1 MNIYPEKITY
11 KLKLAIALAVLLFV
25 LAPKAASAASVKVS
39 SSGGTVE
46 TGNTVTVTVTL
57 SSSDVIGGYRIYMT
71 YDSSIIEYVPQAG
84 DDNFC
89 NGGSGTL
96 TFVGDPYATS
106 SSCSIK
112 FKALKAG
119 TSKLS
124 MSYDAGDVL
133 DSNGDDMSV
142 SVSSGSVTVNAPRE
156 ASTDATLSSLKIG
169 DGKFTPDFS
178 SNVTEYS
185 MNVSADTDALTIS
198 ATPNS
203 QYAKVS
209 VKDNSLSEGENTVR
223 IVVTA
228 ENGSQKTYYIHVN
241 KAAATPTPSPEP
253 TATPTETPIPTQ
265 GVTVP
270 AKHIAV
276 DDSGNASV
284 KEEELTVSDVITA
297 EIPVG
302 FDKTTATVSGVTVEA
317 LKLNDGDVTLIQLSD
332 GSLYVYDSENSSC
345 TKYQTAST
353 AVRNFRIG
361 FADESIIPEGY
372 VLTSIQIAG
381 EAFPAYANSADSVF
395 VLVFVEGT
403 TWYSYDT
410 QDGTFQRYLSEDEGG
425 SAITGIP
432 SDDGKV
438 SPLPTSTPSVS
449 GESKPST
456 VPVMADAGKSDS
468 KIFLIIIVITSVLC
482 IAFVILYLKERG
494 KNRKYAEPE
503 EDMEDEDYEDEF
515 DDYSSEESDYEDDGY
530 SSEEPDYEADGSSED
545 DFDE

>member
-1 MNIYPEKITY
+1 MRNGSLCKKDIFAVRAFLILFTAFIILIPQR
-11 KLKLAIALAVLLFV
+11 AL
-25 LAPKAASAASVKVS
+25 AASVKVS
-39 SSGGTVE
+39 TTSTTVE
-46 TGNTVTVTVTL
+46 VGSEFTATVSF
-57 SSSDVIGGYRIYMT
+57 SSSDTLGSYDIYLM
-71 YDSSIIEYVPQAG
+71 YDSSVVEFQEAADSEG
-84 DDNFC
+84 G
-89 NGGSGTL
+89 NGAIHLIGI
-96 TFVGDPYATS
+96 PYPEKSYSHAV
-106 SSCSIK
+106 K
-112 FKALKAG
+112 FKAIKAG
-119 TSKLS
+119 STNLTVRVDMAIDGDGNDMDVSLS
-124 MSYDAGDVL
+124 TGK
-133 DSNGDDMSV
+133 
-142 SVSSGSVTVNAPRE
+142 VTVNAPRE
-156 ASTDATLSSLKIG
+156 ASKDATLSSLKIG

-317 LKLNDGDVTLIQLSD
+317 LRLNDGDVTLIQLSD

-372 VLTSIQIAG
+372 VLTSVQIAG

-468 KIFLIIIVITSVLC
+468 KIFLIIIVIMSVLC

-503 EDMEDEDYEDEF
+503 EDMSDMEDEDYEDEF
-515 DDYSSEESDYEDDGY
+515 DDYSSEESDYEADGY
-530 SSEEPDYEADGSSED
+530 SSEGPDYEADGSSED